1 MTETNNKKA
10 EVSKQIDA
18 FMSAGKTRFVKW
30 TDPNEPD
37 QKKAKHEDKIT
48 VEDPGIE
55 YAMQAIDLTDVGND
69 EADWSTLFNLI
80 MEHVLID
87 PSWTFDGLDKALP
100 KEDLTHVIKLTNSAG
115 EKVDVKMVWPG
126 YRKAVQFVMGT
137 QSPSGALK
145 LAKTLTDLNEDVLRK
160 ENNTVA
166 DMEYWNAGS
175 RGAGL
180 GMKAMTE
187 AMTYM
192 SNILS
197 RDGFLQKVQEGLTF
211 LTSTV
216 RG

>member
-1 MTETNNKKA
+1 MTETNSKKA

-37 QKKAKHEDKIT
+37 EKKAKREDKII

-69 EADWSTLFNLI
+69 EADWSTLFDLI
-80 MEHVLID
+80 MKNVLVD
-87 PSWTFDGLDKALP
+87 PSWTFEELDAALA
-100 KEDLTHVIKLTNSAG
+100 KTDRTHAVKMTNSAG

-145 LAKTLTDLNEDVLRK
+145 MSKSLADLNEEVLRK

-187 AMTYM
+187 AMNYM
-192 SNILS
+192 ADILN
-197 RDGFLQKVQEGLTF
+197 RDGFLAKVRDALTF
-211 LTSTV
+211 LMSTV